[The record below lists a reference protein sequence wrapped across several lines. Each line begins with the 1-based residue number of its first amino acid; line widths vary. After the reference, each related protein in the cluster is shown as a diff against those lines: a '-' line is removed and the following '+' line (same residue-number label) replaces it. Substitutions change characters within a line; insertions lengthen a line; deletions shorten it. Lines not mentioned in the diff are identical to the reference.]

1 MFIVCI
7 HYSIFWSFFKIFSFI
22 FLKLILR
29 MYLLRRLSAPQAKK
43 FGFFTHFKGF
53 SIHFSCNANFGTE
66 RPVSSFRRFSSFR
79 SVPPKTEIVPFF
91 RSVLEEERERRTER
105 NGTMPSRNG
114 KTLILIYMLYPI
126 CSFIRFAH
134 WAKRMSDLSCPGI
147 FVRSIH
153 NTQSHLLPDIPAA
166 FKTHKLGSLFN
177 CSS

>member
-7 HYSIFWSFFKIFSFI
+7 HYSIFWLFFKIFSFI

-66 RPVSSFRRFSSFR
+66 RPVSSFRRSTSFR
-79 SVPPKTEIVPFF
+79 SSQNWN

-105 NGTMPSRNG
+105 NDAEQERENTD
-114 KTLILIYMLYPI
+114 IDIYMLYPI

-134 WAKRMSDLSCPGI
+134 WAKRMSDLLIKQIGYPICSVD
-147 FVRSIH
+147 FLMSKSDVRYAH
-153 NTQSHLLPDIPAA
+153 Y
-166 FKTHKLGSLFN
+166 KLVRCLTL
-177 CSS
+177 